1 MEISRKSPLPKTRW
15 CQSSEWRTTVKR
27 RTSFLQMRIKRSIKY
42 LRVESNI
49 KHSGIHFLKRSVTSL
64 IFLIIQTKRD
74 SLKKTKKLQGSQTN
88 KLIKRVPNLLNK
100 ALKITPRRQEE
111 AMNPSPVPPLRT
123 DIRTQINNQIWNSL
137 SLMINKFHLLT
148 GSQRLHILDLKLSY
162 HPLATLE
169 KTLWIFIKRI
179 RGKFKMSFQ
188 LFLKFL
194 TERSKC
200 LGI

>member
-1 MEISRKSPLPKTRW
+1 
-15 CQSSEWRTTVKR
+15 
-27 RTSFLQMRIKRSIKY
+27 MRIKRSIKY

-49 KHSGIHFLKRSVTSL
+49 KHSGIHFLKRSVMSL
-64 IFLIIQTKRD
+64 TFLIIQTKKD
-74 SLKKTKKLQGSQTN
+74 FLKKTKKLQGSQTN

-100 ALKITPRRQEE
+100 AQRTITPPRQEE
-111 AMNPSPVPPLRT
+111 AMRPSPVPHLRT
-123 DIRTQINNQIWNSL
+123 DIRTQTNNRIWNFL
-137 SLMINKFHLLT
+137 SLMINKFHRLT

-188 LFLKFL
+188 LFQKFL
-194 TERSKC
+194 TERSKLQKVYKMVAQRVKGLNC
-200 LGI
+200 